1 MPITSN
7 FAHWRSKLAKL
18 PCTCKISVTSSF
30 LQRNARAQATNSRP
44 IQCNLLKKFLS
55 TLAER
60 PVPPRTCSISLEKVN
75 KLSVHGHRQQQSKR
89 TNRTTEERES
99 SYCKLQ
105 HQQIL
110 QPKFNMYQVHREPA
124 KWQSKQPC
132 PSHTYDNGNKT
143 ATTSIANPR
152 TGNPKQPCPSRTRE
166 NGNNNSHI
174 HRLPAKVTTA
184 LTTQKG
190 QRR

>member
-1 MPITSN
+1 MLAVQFPETLEEIYCRTRHLPTATNVTHAVNRMQMPITSN

-44 IQCNLLKKFLS
+44 IQCNLLKNFLS

-60 PVPPRTCSISLEKVN
+60 PVPPRTCCISLEKVN

-110 QPKFNMYQVHREPA
+110 QPKFNMYHVHREPA
-124 KWQSKQPC
+124 KWQSKP
-132 PSHTYDNGNKT
+132 TM
-143 ATTSIANPR
+143 SIAYPR
-152 TGNPKQPCPSRTRE
+152 KW
-166 NGNNNSHI
+166 
-174 HRLPAKVTTA
+174 
-184 LTTQKG
+184 
-190 QRR
+190 